1 MTTFFRIAVI
11 GSLLA
16 LAGCNSTSG
25 APTSAAHLTQAS
37 PGAANPE
44 VGPDGTVRRL
54 TTAR

>member
-1 MTTFFRIAVI
+1 MTTFFRFAVI

-16 LAGCNSTSG
+16 LAGCISTGG
-25 APTSAAHLTQAS
+25 APTPAAHLTQAS

-54 TTAR
+54 TTSR